1 MPIVPKCSNAAS
13 AIRMAKSACRV
24 GGGGNARG
32 PRNVSSIVSA
42 PVLATILV
50 RRFRVRAISVPT
62 VGQAQQFCRRHLDQ
76 RQRLPAFRN
85 QDVVSVAYNS
95 KSAPKSHAFEL

>member
-1 MPIVPKCSNAAS
+1 MPMVPKCTSAAS

-32 PRNVSSIVSA
+32 PRNVSSMLSA
-42 PVLATILV
+42 PVLVTILAS
-50 RRFRVRAISVPT
+50 RFRDVPISVPT

-76 RQRLPAFRN
+76 RQRLAAFG
-85 QDVVSVAYNS
+85 DESVVRVPHN
-95 KSAPKSHAFEL
+95 PKGTPKPHAFE